1 MPVNHTYIR
10 SKFGDKRPIYLHHKS
25 TLLSTGRAI
34 ALHNRRRV
42 EGRKLKLIAE
52 LATMT
57 STNIFLDFS
66 ACRPAFGEDGAF
78 GAFNVLFR

>member
-10 SKFGDKRPIYLHHKS
+10 SRFGDKRLIHLHHKS
-25 TLLSTGRAI
+25 TLLCTGCAI
-34 ALHNRRRV
+34 ALDNRRRV

-57 STNIFLDFS
+57 SSNIFLDFS
-66 ACRPAFGEDGAF
+66 ACWPAFGEDGAF

>member
-10 SKFGDKRPIYLHHKS
+10 SKLGDKKPIHLHHKS
-25 TLLSTGRAI
+25 TFLCRGRAI
-34 ALHNRRRV
+34 ALHNRCRV

-57 STNIFLDFS
+57 SSNIFLDFS
-66 ACRPAFGEDGAF
+66 ACWPAFGEDGAF